1 MNGRKSALEK
11 LKASRQH
18 GVAALSSLDKD
29 VAGDEEDVYEEVTE
43 EEYTALRRRRMEEGG
58 NFVVDD
64 DGLGYVDYGQDEWA
78 SEGSGSSLDEEDE
91 DDAGKSAKAKRKRG
105 KENKQ
110 KKQQPGTAG
119 NIQNM
124 LNKQAQ
130 NPKPKSKPAAAA
142 LTAAD
147 EQELMGSIFD
157 DLEKEVVEH
166 RPKKI
171 RSAYDAPASP
181 SARYEAVGRHQQR
194 AHKEQSAKPN
204 PAEVKVEAQTLSPA
218 VPPDENP
225 YSFDTQGVSFA
236 PDDDDTMFDS
246 IDDQAITALE
256 ANREG
261 AESSVPEIVD
271 PVVQVKVRAL
281 QKRTAKQTSSL
292 SFAPKFER
300 AEEAALPI
308 EATVVAVPENANCQ
322 GWMAM
327 KDTVK
332 VSNFEPQSTQELGAR
347 GSMAGLF
354 DVLEADG
361 SLRMFWFDATEVDG
375 VVYLFGKVQNKENGS
390 YISCCSVVNNI
401 QRNVFV
407 LPREKLLGADGL
419 PTDKEVTMTDVFTE
433 FDELRRKHRVTEF
446 ASAKVSRNYA
456 FELPGVPA
464 EAEYL
469 KVVYPFS
476 QPELPTKLAG
486 KSFSRV
492 FGANTSAL
500 EMFVLKRKLMGP
512 CWVEIKNAK
521 LIKRNLS
528 WCKVEVAIDD
538 PKTLNPFK
546 DDDDS
551 APKKSPPLVVLS
563 LTMRTVTNHVKHV
576 NEIVA
581 ASGLVYNAVN
591 IDGASNDDAQPAR
604 FTVLRQLEDIPLP
617 AGFQDMLRGRDT
629 RIEIPRNEHGLL
641 GFLIAQIHRSD
652 PDIIVGHNFI
662 DFDLDVLL
670 HRMKA
675 NNVPHWS
682 KLGRLHRKKWPKL
695 QQGAG
700 GTADS
705 THAEKQVASGRLL
718 CDTYRAAQDL
728 IRSKSYSLTQL
739 AASQLNVDRPS
750 IDYEKLHTYFWDAA
764 QLMQMVHHTEFDA
777 YLQAQLMFKLQI
789 LPLTKQ
795 LTNLAGNLWARTMTG
810 ARAERN
816 EYLLLH
822 EFHNRK
828 YIVPDRSFGG
838 GPKVIVDQQGEMD
851 GGDDGG
857 GATKKT
863 ANGRRKPA
871 YAGGLVLEP
880 KKGFYDKFVLL
891 LDFNSLYPSIIQ
903 EYNICFTTVERNA
916 ANKEADEL
924 PELPDSELAKGILPR
939 LLGTLVDRRRVVKNL
954 MKDPRATPV
963 ELAQYDI
970 RQKGLK
976 LTANS
981 MYGCLGFA
989 MSRFYAKPLAML
1001 ITAKGREILQNTVH
1015 VAEEER
1021 LDVIYGDTDSIMI
1034 NTNCTDL
1041 QQVKKIGNDFKKA
1054 VNKRYKLLE
1063 IEMDGFYQRMLLLK
1077 KKKYAALAVEE
1088 TKDGSTRTVL
1098 ETKGL
1103 DLVRRDWCGLSQDVS
1118 SFILDQIFSGA
1129 PKEEALDK
1137 IHQHLATVGQEVRA
1151 GVVPIEKFIVNKG
1164 LTKNPQ
1170 DYADKKAQ
1178 PHVQVALQMKAR
1190 GIVAKIGDTIPYVI
1204 CTAGA
1209 DADGDGPTPGASM
1222 AERARHPDDVRKSN
1236 GAVKIDFEWYLAT
1249 QVHPPVARLCAP
1261 IEGTDIARLADCL
1274 GLDPSKYHATSAA
1287 AAGANGSDGLGG
1299 ADALYTLDSQLTD
1312 AERYKDVD
1320 PWMVKCF
1327 TCGDSAPFEG
1337 VVRVKD
1343 AIPTS
1348 SLTCPSATCGAPL
1361 PQPTLTAQLST
1372 AIRTHIK
1379 RYANA
1384 YLICSDPTCPAAA
1397 NPTRHMGVYA
1407 EKCLT
1412 PHCNSTTQ
1420 LAYPDTRLY
1429 TQLAYYES
1437 LFNIEAAERRW
1448 GGAGGSAAGV
1458 VGGGGGGGG
1467 GGASRDMLGIFNSI
1481 VLRDGAVLG
1490 RLAAGVRAYVEK
1502 NARRYVD
1509 LRRVFAFVTPVVL
1522 KDSAAVMPA
1531 PPVVTL
1537 GRDGDENAAAA
1548 RAAKRRRSDWTGP
1561 AAAGVN
1567 GTDVPTSSRLVSF
1580 GLGFRAPRLPALFTL
1595 QKKSGTSSLYT
1606 GERRSKDD
1614 DIFEALGTTD
1624 ELSSLLGLA
1633 IAYSTDAQN
1642 GLEVKLHKVQCLLQ
1656 DIGSNIATPRS
1667 NASDL
1672 KLARTTFDVDG
1683 KLVDE
1688 LETWID
1694 ELDAQLPQL
1703 KNFILPSG
1711 GKAASTLH
1719 MARSVARRAERRAVP
1734 IVAAGV
1740 ADESTVKYL
1749 NRLSDF
1755 LFNAAR
1761 FAAKHEGQVETIY
1774 RKFVTSE

>member
-1 MNGRKSALEK
+1 MASRKSALEK
-11 LKASRQH
+11 LKASRKL
-18 GVAALSSLDKD
+18 GLTALSSLED
-29 VAGDEEDVYEEVTE
+29 VTAADDENVYEEVTE
-43 EEYTALRRRRMEEGG
+43 EEYAALRRRRMEEGG
-58 NFVVDD
+58 DFVVDD

-78 SEGSGSSLDEEDE
+78 SENSGSSQDDE
-91 DDAGKSAKAKRKRG
+91 DDENEPGKSGKIKRKRG

-130 NPKPKSKPAAAA
+130 NPKPKPKPAATA
-142 LTAAD
+142 LTAAA
-147 EQELMGSIFD
+147 EQELLGSIFD
-157 DLEKEVVEH
+157 DLEKEVTETEH

-171 RSAYDAPASP
+171 RSAYDAPASS
-181 SARYEAVGRHQQR
+181 SAMYEAVGRRQLQQQQAR
-194 AHKEQSAKPN
+194 AQQLPKAK
-204 PAEVKVEAQTLSPA
+204 PAEVKVEAQAPASPLA
-218 VPPDENP
+218 VDDNP
-225 YSFDTQGVSFA
+225 HNFDTQGA
-236 PDDDDTMFDS
+236 AIGIDDDDAMFDE
-246 IDDQAITALE
+246 IDDQTVAELTA
-256 ANREG
+256 NPDD
-261 AESSVPEIVD
+261 AEPAATQAIVD
-271 PVVQVKVRAL
+271 PVVQVKVKAL
-281 QKRTAKQTSSL
+281 QKRTANQTSSI

-300 AEEAALPI
+300 VEEATRPI
-308 EATVVAVPENANCQ
+308 ESTVVAAPDNANCQ

-332 VSNFEPQSTQELGAR
+332 VSNFEPQPTQDLGAR
-347 GSMAGLF
+347 GVTASF

-375 VVYLFGKVQNKENGS
+375 VVYLFGKVENKANGS
-390 YISCCSVVNNI
+390 FISCCCVVNNI

-407 LPREKLLGADGL
+407 LPRDKLLGGDGH
-419 PTDKEVTMTDVFTE
+419 PTDKEVTMTDVYTE

-446 ASAKVSRNYA
+446 ASAKVTRNYA

-486 KSFSRV
+486 KTFSRV

-500 EMFVLKRKLMGP
+500 ETFILKRKLMGP

-528 WCKVEVAIDD
+528 WCKVELTVDD

-546 DDDDS
+546 DDDDN
-551 APKKSPPLVVLS
+551 APKTSPPLVVLS
-563 LTMRTVTNHVKHV
+563 LTMRTVTNHIKHV

-591 IDGASNDDAQPAR
+591 IDGASNDNVQPSR
-604 FTVLRQLEDIPLP
+604 FTVLRQLNDIPLP

-629 RIEIPRNEHGLL
+629 RIEIPRNEYGLL

-670 HRMKA
+670 HRMQA
-675 NNVPHWS
+675 NKVPHWS

-764 QLMQMVHHTEFDA
+764 QLMQMVHHAEFDA

-828 YIVPDRSFGG
+828 YVVPDRSFGG
-838 GPKVIVDQQGEMD
+838 GPKVIVDQQGENE
-851 GGDDGG
+851 GGD
-857 GATKKT
+857 GASGAASKKT

-880 KKGFYDKFVLL
+880 KKGLYDRFVLL

-916 ANKEADEL
+916 ADMEADEL
-924 PELPDSELAKGILPR
+924 PALPDAELAKGILPR

-954 MKDPRATPV
+954 MKDPRATAV

-1034 NTNCTDL
+1034 NTNSTNL
-1041 QQVKKIGNDFKKA
+1041 QEVKKIGNEFKKA

-1088 TKDGSTRTVL
+1088 TKDGGTRTVL

-1118 SFILDQIFSGA
+1118 SYILDQIFSGA

-1151 GVVPIEKFIVNKG
+1151 GVIPIEKFIINKG

-1204 CTAGA
+1204 CTSAA
-1209 DADGDGPTPGASM
+1209 DADGDASTVVGGTSM

-1274 GLDPSKYHATSAA
+1274 GLDPAKYHATSAA
-1287 AAGANGSDGLGG
+1287 AAAASGNGADGFGG
-1299 ADALYTLDSQLTD
+1299 ADAMYTLDSQLTD
-1312 AERYKDVD
+1312 AERYKDAD
-1320 PWMVKCF
+1320 PWLVKCF
-1327 TCGDSAPFEG
+1327 RCGDSAPFEG

-1343 AIPTS
+1343 AMPTT
-1348 SLTCPSATCGAPL
+1348 SLTCPSSTCGAPL
-1361 PQPTLTAQLST
+1361 PTPSLTAQLST

-1437 LFNIEAAERRW
+1437 LFDVEAAERKW
-1448 GGAGGSAAGV
+1448 GDKARGAGNNGAAG
-1458 VGGGGGGGG
+1458 
-1467 GGASRDMLGIFNSI
+1467 DLLGVFNSV

-1490 RLAAGVRAYVEK
+1490 RLAAGVRAYMEK

-1509 LRRVFAFVTPVVL
+1509 LRRVFAFVAPPPAVKETSAAVAIPATPVV
-1522 KDSAAVMPA
+1522 VE
-1531 PPVVTL
+1531 
-1537 GRDGDENAAAA
+1537 ENAASAAA
-1548 RAAKRRRSDWTGP
+1548 RATKRRRSDRTGP
-1561 AAAGVN
+1561 VAEVGGVAS
-1567 GTDVPTSSRLVSF
+1567 PSARIVSF
-1580 GLGFRAPRLPALFTL
+1580 G
-1595 QKKSGTSSLYT
+1595 
-1606 GERRSKDD
+1606 
-1614 DIFEALGTTD
+1614 
-1624 ELSSLLGLA
+1624 
-1633 IAYSTDAQN
+1633 
-1642 GLEVKLHKVQCLLQ
+1642 
-1656 DIGSNIATPRS
+1656 
-1667 NASDL
+1667 
-1672 KLARTTFDVDG
+1672 
-1683 KLVDE
+1683 
-1688 LETWID
+1688 
-1694 ELDAQLPQL
+1694 
-1703 KNFILPSG
+1703 
-1711 GKAASTLH
+1711 
-1719 MARSVARRAERRAVP
+1719 
-1734 IVAAGV
+1734 
-1740 ADESTVKYL
+1740 
-1749 NRLSDF
+1749 
-1755 LFNAAR
+1755 
-1761 FAAKHEGQVETIY
+1761 
-1774 RKFVTSE
+1774 

>member
-1 MNGRKSALEK
+1 MASRKSALEK
-11 LKASRQH
+11 LKASRKL
-18 GVAALSSLDKD
+18 GLTALSSLEEDT
-29 VAGDEEDVYEEVTE
+29 AGDDEDVYEEVTE

-58 NFVVDD
+58 DFVVDD

-78 SEGSGSSLDEEDE
+78 SENSGSSQDDE
-91 DDAGKSAKAKRKRG
+91 DDEGDDGGKTGKAKRKRG

-124 LNKQAQ
+124 LNKQAHN
-130 NPKPKSKPAAAA
+130 NPKPKPKPAATA
-142 LTAAD
+142 LTAAA

-157 DLEKEVVEH
+157 DLEKEVTEH

-171 RSAYDAPASP
+171 RSAYDAPASS
-181 SARYEAVGRHQQR
+181 SAMYEAVGRRQQLLAR
-194 AHKEQSAKPN
+194 EQQLPKPK
-204 PAEVKVEAQTLSPA
+204 PAEVKAEAQAHALPLA
-218 VPPDENP
+218 VDDNP
-225 YSFDTQGVSFA
+225 YNFDTQGA
-236 PDDDDTMFDS
+236 PNVIDDDDATFDG
-246 IDDQAITALE
+246 IDDQAVAEPTA
-256 ANREG
+256 ANADD
-261 AESSVPEIVD
+261 AEPTDTQAVVD
-271 PVVQVKVRAL
+271 PVVQVKVKAL
-281 QKRTAKQTSSL
+281 QKRTAKQTSSI

-300 AEEAALPI
+300 VEEATRPI
-308 EATVVAVPENANCQ
+308 ESTVVAAPDNANCQ

-332 VSNFEPQSTQELGAR
+332 VSNFEPQPTQDLGAR
-347 GSMAGLF
+347 SVTSGSS

-375 VVYLFGKVQNKENGS
+375 VVYLFGKVENKANGS

-407 LPREKLLGADGL
+407 LPRDKLLGTDGH
-419 PTDKEVTMTDVFTE
+419 PTDKDVTMTDVYTE

-486 KSFSRV
+486 TTFSRV

-500 EMFVLKRKLMGP
+500 ETFILKRRLMGP
-512 CWVEIKNAK
+512 CWVEIKDAK
-521 LIKRNLS
+521 LIQRNLS
-528 WCKVEVAIDD
+528 WCKVEVAVDD

-546 DDDDS
+546 DDDDN

-591 IDGASNDDAQPAR
+591 IDGASNDSVQPSR
-604 FTVLRQLEDIPLP
+604 FTVLRQLNDIPLP
-617 AGFQDMLRGRDT
+617 AGFQDMLLERDT
-629 RIEIPRNEHGLL
+629 RIEILRNEYGLL
-641 GFLIAQIHRSD
+641 GFLMAQIHRSD

-670 HRMKA
+670 HRMQA
-675 NNVPHWS
+675 NKVPHWS

-764 QLMQMVHHTEFDA
+764 QLMQMVHHVEFDA

-838 GPKVIVDQQGEMD
+838 GPKVIVDQQGEND
-851 GGDDGG
+851 GGDGSGGGG
-857 GATKKT
+857 GASKKT
-863 ANGRRKPA
+863 PNGRRKPA

-880 KKGFYDKFVLL
+880 KKGFYDRFVLL

-903 EYNICFTTVERNA
+903 EYNICFTTVERNT
-916 ANKEADEL
+916 ANREADEL
-924 PELPDSELAKGILPR
+924 PELPDAELAKGILPR

-954 MKDPRATPV
+954 MKDARATPV

-1034 NTNCTDL
+1034 NTNSTSL
-1041 QQVKKIGNDFKKA
+1041 LEVKKIGNDFKKA

-1088 TKDGSTRTVL
+1088 TKDGGTRTVL

-1118 SFILDQIFSGA
+1118 GYILDQIFSGA
-1129 PKEEALDK
+1129 PKEEVLDK

-1151 GVVPIEKFIVNKG
+1151 GVIPIEKFIVNKG

-1204 CTAGA
+1204 CTSAA
-1209 DADGDGPTPGASM
+1209 DADGDGDGDAPAVVGGTSM

-1274 GLDPSKYHATSAA
+1274 GLDPAKYHATSAA
-1287 AAGANGSDGLGG
+1287 AAAAAGGNGNGADGFGG
-1299 ADALYTLDSQLTD
+1299 ADAMYTLDSQLTD
-1312 AERYKDVD
+1312 AERYKDAD

-1327 TCGDSAPFEG
+1327 KCGDSAPFDG

-1343 AIPTS
+1343 AMPTT
-1348 SLTCPSATCGAPL
+1348 SLTCPSSTCGAAL
-1361 PQPTLTAQLST
+1361 PTPTLTAQLST

-1429 TQLAYYES
+1429 TQLAYYGS
-1437 LFNIEAAERRW
+1437 LFDVEAAERKW
-1448 GGAGGSAAGV
+1448 GYKSAAAAARS
-1458 VGGGGGGGG
+1458 GGG
-1467 GGASRDMLGIFNSI
+1467 GGAGGANGAAAGDLLGVFNSV

-1509 LRRVFAFVTPVVL
+1509 LRRVFAFVAPPPPPPPVVGVE
-1522 KDSAAVMPA
+1522 KTPAAVMMMM
-1531 PPVVTL
+1531 PPTPVGVE
-1537 GRDGDENAAAA
+1537 ENATSAAA
-1548 RAAKRRRSDWTGP
+1548 RAAKRRRSDRTGLSGAVGG
-1561 AAAGVN
+1561 AASPSARV
-1567 GTDVPTSSRLVSF
+1567 VSF
-1580 GLGFRAPRLPALFTL
+1580 G
-1595 QKKSGTSSLYT
+1595 
-1606 GERRSKDD
+1606 
-1614 DIFEALGTTD
+1614 
-1624 ELSSLLGLA
+1624 
-1633 IAYSTDAQN
+1633 
-1642 GLEVKLHKVQCLLQ
+1642 
-1656 DIGSNIATPRS
+1656 
-1667 NASDL
+1667 
-1672 KLARTTFDVDG
+1672 
-1683 KLVDE
+1683 
-1688 LETWID
+1688 
-1694 ELDAQLPQL
+1694 
-1703 KNFILPSG
+1703 
-1711 GKAASTLH
+1711 
-1719 MARSVARRAERRAVP
+1719 
-1734 IVAAGV
+1734 
-1740 ADESTVKYL
+1740 
-1749 NRLSDF
+1749 
-1755 LFNAAR
+1755 
-1761 FAAKHEGQVETIY
+1761 
-1774 RKFVTSE
+1774 